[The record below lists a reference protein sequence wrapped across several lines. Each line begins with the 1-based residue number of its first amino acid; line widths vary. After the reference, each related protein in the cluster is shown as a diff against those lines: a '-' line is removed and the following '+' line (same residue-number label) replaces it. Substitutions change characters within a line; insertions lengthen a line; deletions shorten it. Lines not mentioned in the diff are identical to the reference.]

1 MEENIKDVVKEAYY
15 LYKSGLV
22 SGSAG
27 NLSMRLNH
35 EKIAITP
42 TRVPL
47 SMVTEENVAIVDM
60 DGRRL
65 LGSEPSSELYLHLKI
80 YKERDD
86 INGIAHTHSPYATA
100 FSFSNK
106 KFNCLEGYS
115 TTKNFMEEVEYHKP
129 GSLELAEECAKKIK
143 CADVLILKNHG
154 IVSCASNLRKAVQ
167 LAEFVEETAKIQF
180 IAYILNK
187 V

>member
-1 MEENIKDVVKEAYY
+1 MENIKDLVKEAHY

-27 NLSMRLNH
+27 NLSIRLNH

-42 TRVPL
+42 TRIPL
-47 SMVTEENVAIVDM
+47 SMVTEENVAIIDM
-60 DGRRL
+60 DGVRL
-65 LGSEPSSELYLHLKI
+65 LGPKPSSELYLHLKI
-80 YKERDD
+80 YKERED
-86 INGIAHTHSPYATA
+86 INGIVHTHSPYATA

-106 KFNCLEGYS
+106 IFNGLEGYYPI
-115 TTKNFMEEVEYHKP
+115 KNFIEKVEYHKP
-129 GSLELAEECAKKIK
+129 GSLELAGECAKRIK
-143 CADVLILKNHG
+143 YADVLILKNHG
-154 IVSCASNLRKAVQ
+154 IVSCASNLQEAVQ

-187 V
+187 I